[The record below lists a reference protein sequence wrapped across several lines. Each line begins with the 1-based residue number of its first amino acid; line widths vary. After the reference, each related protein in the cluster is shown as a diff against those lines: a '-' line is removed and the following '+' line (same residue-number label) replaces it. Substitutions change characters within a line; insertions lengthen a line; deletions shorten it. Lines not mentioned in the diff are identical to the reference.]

1 MIFDVF
7 EILESKNINYR
18 KNRHNFI
25 DCNING
31 YDFTIDH
38 YAQETRIKNLINAII
53 ELSKENEELKK
64 DNKVL
69 YDLNKEQNEVFS
81 NFAKIIKENR
91 RFRSICKILQI
102 FNKSYH
108 IF

>member
-1 MIFDVF
+1 MV
-7 EILESKNINYR
+7 
-18 KNRHNFI
+18 
-25 DCNING
+25 
-31 YDFTIDH
+31 
-38 YAQETRIKNLINAII
+38 
-53 ELSKENEELKK
+53 KERKK